1 MAALINKRTTD
12 SRYVSVFADST
23 PDVDITFMIPFLAR
37 PSDHYLVGV
46 DNLTISLS
54 ALGLLVIIAM
64 LFKYLA
70 QPEST
75 TTTAK

>member
-46 DNLTISLS
+46 DN
-54 ALGLLVIIAM
+54 
-64 LFKYLA
+64 
-70 QPEST
+70 
-75 TTTAK
+75 